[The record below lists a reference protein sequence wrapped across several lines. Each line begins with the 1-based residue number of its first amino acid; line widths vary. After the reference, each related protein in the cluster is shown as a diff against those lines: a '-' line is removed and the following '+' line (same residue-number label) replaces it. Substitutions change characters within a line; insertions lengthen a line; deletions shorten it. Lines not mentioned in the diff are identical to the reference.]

1 MLVKKIAKYFV
12 RLMVGV
18 VAISLLLTYLLLNS
32 VWFQNWLARKAT
44 TYLNSTYNTN
54 ISIERIRFSP
64 FRSFSLQNILFA
76 DPKMDTLFFVQQ
88 LDFKIKELSPEALRF
103 GLAKVRLTGSY
114 CKLTTYADSVYS
126 LDAIN
131 GFMSGDTTVNPN
143 DTVPFH
149 LYFND
154 LKMVKGHFRL
164 YDFLSEIDS
173 TAFDGLHEDFSEIA
187 IELKTFHIVDDS
199 LYLDINHFSTKERS
213 GFVLSDMQAKAVI
226 SPRGMYF
233 DSLHIKTP
241 YSEIG
246 NYVSMQY
253 NSWDH
258 LAEDFINNV
267 KMKVLVKNT
276 KIDMRDFAFFA
287 PELSYLNIAVNTTGE
302 MRGTIS
308 NMRLKNIDVSFGEGT
323 KFKGDITMQ
332 GIPDIY
338 NTFIDSR
345 IEYLK
350 TNAADIALL
359 TDMGMPEE
367 VFKLGNIQYKG
378 AITGFISDFVSYGKF
393 QTDAGE
399 VSSDINLKMAENTE
413 PEYSGTI
420 NAKDFKLGQVLGL
433 EKYIGAI
440 SFGLKVNGKGFD
452 IEKLNNRFDL
462 KVSTFDVYQ
471 HLYKDIAAKGEIN
484 NKSFKGNLDIKDI
497 ALDLGIAAQ
506 IDFNKPIPEY
516 DLKGEVRYMN
526 LKQLKLDTNELA
538 VMGLIDVDF
547 NYQDLD
553 HNEGTILLT
562 DLLFVKNGKDYD
574 IEKIAFST
582 VNNANNRIMRLSA
595 DEFEATVN
603 GTIKFME
610 LKEIGYDV
618 LAANFPAYFSPKKH
632 DSKGQSN
639 FKLKLITG
647 NLDVYTQLFFPYFE
661 IESLSF
667 ELNYKDIN
675 EAVVWDIQQKC
686 AYIRYDEYEI
696 MNTSINSSTEAQ
708 GQEISFH
715 FDKLELEDSS
725 VINNA
730 GFHALAGNNN
740 IKTQISIADS
750 LANIFTSMNIA
761 TDFYENT
768 IETKFD
774 TSAVY
779 FRKIRIAFNDAGT
792 VIYNGQQIKFDDF
805 AIQVDRNQHL
815 FLNGYSDFEGHSN
828 IRVDIT
834 NIDLNVVNS
843 IYRKLDFKLDG
854 LLNGALV
861 WKATDQSYTVETFLK
876 VNRLAF
882 DNDTIGDFTI
892 NSNFNEKQNRLLV
905 YLKSIEGKLKSLEA
919 GGFVSFA
926 SSDFPIDFSVSF
938 AESRL
943 DAFQAF
949 LKSNA
954 TIYNGTAIMNGK
966 ITGAIKK
973 PVINGNIQLNNV
985 EARVEYLQ
993 TIYRFSS
1000 EIKFDESSIT
1010 LVPTKIKDEKNSEA
1024 LLKGSMTHSYFS
1036 NFYTDFSL
1044 SQMNNFKV
1052 LNTVEKDNEL
1062 FYGKAFATG
1071 SITLKGSFDD
1081 LVVDARLRTEN
1092 NTILYLPT
1100 YSSSSSDAAYINY
1113 VSKDTMPI
1121 KVNSFNKNSLSG
1133 FAISMLVDVTPNAEV
1148 QLLLDPKTDDKVV
1161 GSGKGVLKME
1171 MNKQGDFTMFGTVNI
1186 DKGEYKLTAANVFTR
1201 KFIINKGSSL
1211 TWNGDPLAAI
1221 VDISAIYKVRRTSIV
1236 DIVNT
1241 ATEEERKQLA
1251 TQKIP
1256 VECILMIKGNFL
1268 TPDIKFDLNFPD
1280 MQGIVGTNNVS
1291 MLENSL
1297 RTLRSNPEMM
1307 NEQVISLLIFGK
1319 FMPIA
1324 GLQQMN
1330 TEGNLSSGINNTV
1343 SDLISAQAN
1352 NLVGKI
1358 VPGLD
1363 FNVDI
1368 QTNMQTQQASYVV
1381 SASKKWFDERL
1392 EVQGSYDPSNFNNN
1406 FMTQYD
1412 LNKSGNT
1419 KFKVF
1424 SKSTNDALYNKNV
1437 TTQGLGL
1444 YFRKE
1449 FDHFSELLRKKNY

>member
-1 MLVKKIAKYFV
+1 
-12 RLMVGV
+12 
-18 VAISLLLTYLLLNS
+18 
-32 VWFQNWLARKAT
+32 
-44 TYLNSTYNTN
+44 
-54 ISIERIRFSP
+54 
-64 FRSFSLQNILFA
+64 
-76 DPKMDTLFFVQQ
+76 
-88 LDFKIKELSPEALRF
+88 
-103 GLAKVRLTGSY
+103 
-114 CKLTTYADSVYS
+114 
-126 LDAIN
+126 
-131 GFMSGDTTVNPN
+131 
-143 DTVPFH
+143 
-149 LYFND
+149 
-154 LKMVKGHFRL
+154 
-164 YDFLSEIDS
+164 
-173 TAFDGLHEDFSEIA
+173 
-187 IELKTFHIVDDS
+187 
-199 LYLDINHFSTKERS
+199 
-213 GFVLSDMQAKAVI
+213 
-226 SPRGMYF
+226 
-233 DSLHIKTP
+233 
-241 YSEIG
+241 
-246 NYVSMQY
+246 
-253 NSWDH
+253 
-258 LAEDFINNV
+258 
-267 KMKVLVKNT
+267 
-276 KIDMRDFAFFA
+276 
-287 PELSYLNIAVNTTGE
+287 
-302 MRGTIS
+302 
-308 NMRLKNIDVSFGEGT
+308 
-323 KFKGDITMQ
+323 
-332 GIPDIY
+332 
-338 NTFIDSR
+338 
-345 IEYLK
+345 
-350 TNAADIALL
+350 
-359 TDMGMPEE
+359 
-367 VFKLGNIQYKG
+367 
-378 AITGFISDFVSYGKF
+378 
-393 QTDAGE
+393 
-399 VSSDINLKMAENTE
+399 
-413 PEYSGTI
+413 
-420 NAKDFKLGQVLGL
+420 
-433 EKYIGAI
+433 
-440 SFGLKVNGKGFD
+440 
-452 IEKLNNRFDL
+452 
-462 KVSTFDVYQ
+462 
-471 HLYKDIAAKGEIN
+471 
-484 NKSFKGNLDIKDI
+484 
-497 ALDLGIAAQ
+497 
-506 IDFNKPIPEY
+506 
-516 DLKGEVRYMN
+516 
-526 LKQLKLDTNELA
+526 
-538 VMGLIDVDF
+538 
-547 NYQDLD
+547 
-553 HNEGTILLT
+553 
-562 DLLFVKNGKDYD
+562 
-574 IEKIAFST
+574 
-582 VNNANNRIMRLSA
+582 
-595 DEFEATVN
+595 
-603 GTIKFME
+603 
-610 LKEIGYDV
+610 
-618 LAANFPAYFSPKKH
+618 
-632 DSKGQSN
+632 
-639 FKLKLITG
+639 
-647 NLDVYTQLFFPYFE
+647 
-661 IESLSF
+661 
-667 ELNYKDIN
+667 
-675 EAVVWDIQQKC
+675 
-686 AYIRYDEYEI
+686 
-696 MNTSINSSTEAQ
+696 
-708 GQEISFH
+708 
-715 FDKLELEDSS
+715 
-725 VINNA
+725 
-730 GFHALAGNNN
+730 
-740 IKTQISIADS
+740 
-750 LANIFTSMNIA
+750 
-761 TDFYENT
+761 
-768 IETKFD
+768 
-774 TSAVY
+774 
-779 FRKIRIAFNDAGT
+779 
-792 VIYNGQQIKFDDF
+792 
-805 AIQVDRNQHL
+805 
-815 FLNGYSDFEGHSN
+815 
-828 IRVDIT
+828 
-834 NIDLNVVNS
+834 
-843 IYRKLDFKLDG
+843 
-854 LLNGALV
+854 LV

-1100 YSSSSSDAAYINY
+1100 YGSSSSDAAYINY

-1133 FAISMLVDVTPNAEV
+1133 FTISMLVDVTPNAEV